1 MAQTLTLQGIV
12 RITEIGDYNLVLP
25 NNGISTQVGLP
36 LQNENVYVII
46 ESVILDPPNSI
57 NIYLPKISDFNG
69 LWNAKIHFLNKNR
82 GFLRSQITLNSYYD
96 NEVELNSDW
105 INSESQYQIDLSSY
119 PYNFLQITD
128 YNYWGLI
135 GQ

>member
-1 MAQTLTLQGIV
+1 MAQTLTLQGTV
-12 RITEIGDYNLVLP
+12 RITENGDYNLVLP
-25 NNGISTQVGLP
+25 SNGVATQVGLP

-46 ESVILDPPNSI
+46 ESVILDPPNAI

-69 LWNAKIHFLNKNR
+69 GWNAKIHFLNKNQVLLR
-82 GFLRSQITLNSYYD
+82 GQISLYSYYD